1 MEEFLKTLYKV
12 CSVSRADGLDLLFDT
27 VPGLLK
33 PDAFQEVDKLL
44 VTIDLS
50 QVNTSTMYALVNMT
64 SDFRF
69 QLPNWERYYQRC
81 REEYARRGETEKHIS
96 DLYDRYKEP
105 DLKRL
110 YNPNASPYKS
120 SEEKHDDVINSK
132 IALAKQ
138 LGDKELEDC
147 LTYYQSMR
155 QSARDRDRKFRQLRL
170 LGNEQLMRDNCI
182 KGLRAMADKLEE
194 SSSGWPG
201 IYYCNLPEDPLLK
214 KTFIDGIEVVISY
227 PWPG

>member
-1 MEEFLKTLYKV
+1 VEEFLKTLYKI
-12 CSVSRADGLDLLFDT
+12 CSVSRADGLDLLFDI

-33 PDAFQEVDKLL
+33 PTTFDEVDKLL

-50 QVNTSTMYALVNMT
+50 RVTPSTMYALVNLT

-81 REEYARRGETEKHIS
+81 REEYARRGESEKHIQ
-96 DLYDRYKEP
+96 DLYDRYETP
-105 DLKRL
+105 DPKRL
-110 YNPNASPYKS
+110 YNPNAIPQKTH
-120 SEEKHDDVINSK
+120 EEKHEDVINAK

-138 LGDKELEDC
+138 LGDKELENC

-155 QSARDRDRKFRQLRL
+155 QDSRDRERKFHQLRTM
-170 LGNEQLMRDNCI
+170 GSEELMREKCI
-182 KGLRAMADKLEE
+182 KALRAMADKLEE
-194 SSSGWPG
+194 STSCWPG
-201 IYYCNLPEDPLLK
+201 IYYCNLPDDPLLK